1 MWPFS
6 RRRRYNGDV
15 AAILPAL
22 GVDMEEAGV
31 MKLLNVLDIAWAHK
45 YTTYEAALLV
55 AYSMISGLNRGG
67 DPRRARWLLT
77 QRVEPVQAD
86 WIKKG
91 IVRADLVNPWH
102 AKLTREVGN
111 ASPPQEAHVAPED
124 FI

>member
-1 MWPFS
+1 
-6 RRRRYNGDV
+6 
-15 AAILPAL
+15 
-22 GVDMEEAGV
+22 MEEAGV